1 MRQQLPGGR
10 QMKIKVKAV
19 RCKRCGHKWIPRKAD
34 VHMCPRPGCR
44 SVLWNVPTREGKGEE
59 QGDGHL

>member
-1 MRQQLPGGR
+1 MR
-10 QMKIKVKAV
+10 IKVKAV

-44 SVLWNVPTREGKGEE
+44 SVLWNVPPTEGKGKG